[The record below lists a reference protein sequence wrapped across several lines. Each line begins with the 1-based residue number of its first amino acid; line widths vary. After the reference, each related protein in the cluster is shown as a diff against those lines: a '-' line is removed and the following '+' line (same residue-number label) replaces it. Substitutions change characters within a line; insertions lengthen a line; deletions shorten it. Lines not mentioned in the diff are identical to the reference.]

1 MILLSF
7 NAVGILL
14 ENQIPI
20 PNIKNISLRAW
31 QNHTFLDVK
40 RILDKM
46 DPHDGANQN
55 TNLP

>member
-20 PNIKNISLRAW
+20 PNIKNMSLRAW
-31 QNHTFLDVK
+31 QNHTFLHVK